1 MKNIYMIGD
10 STMQYNNFQTYP
22 QVGWGQVLH
31 LFAHEDV
38 TIHDYA
44 KNGRS
49 TKSFID
55 EGRFDKVLSHL
66 TEGDFVICQFGHN
79 DEKIEDKT
87 RGTYPDT
94 TYIENLKFFY
104 EKVVEKKATF
114 ILATSISRRKFIDG
128 VCQDTHKGYPQAML
142 KFAKEYNILCI
153 DLNQMTLDLYNELG
167 EEETKKFHMIFP
179 AGMYYTYPEGKE
191 DGSHLRFDGAFMVAK
206 LFVEGLF
213 KTNSAMKDLFYA
225 PDSKADIDWAM
236 LID

>member
-22 QVGWGQVLH
+22 QTGWGQVLS

-38 TIHDYA
+38 RIFDFA

-55 EGRFDKVLSHL
+55 EGRFDKVLSKI

-79 DEKIEDKT
+79 DEKIQDPKRYT
-87 RGTYPDT
+87 TPNG
-94 TYIENLKFFY
+94 TYIENLKYFY
-104 EKVVEKKATF
+104 TEVTKKNAHF
-114 ILATSISRRKFIDG
+114 VLATSISRRIFENGKLK
-128 VCQDTHKGYPQAML
+128 DTHLGYPQAML
-142 KFAKEYNILCI
+142 KFALENNIVCI
-153 DLNQMTLDLYNELG
+153 DLNQMTLDLYNKLG

-179 AGMYYTYPEGKE
+179 AGMYDNYPEGK
-191 DGSHLRFDGAFMVAK
+191 DDTSHLRYDGAYMVSK

-213 KTNSAMKDLFYA
+213 RTESPLKDLFYA
-225 PDSKADIDWAM
+225 PDEKADIDWAM